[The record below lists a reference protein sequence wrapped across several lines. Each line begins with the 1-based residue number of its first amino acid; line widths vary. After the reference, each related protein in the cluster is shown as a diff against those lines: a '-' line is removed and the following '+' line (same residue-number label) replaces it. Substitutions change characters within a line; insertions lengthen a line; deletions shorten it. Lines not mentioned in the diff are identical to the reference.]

1 MPYDQWLTTHL
12 DTSRTIKQAK
22 HRILSKCNLGNAP
35 DIPRYRPTSP
45 ITFAST
51 VRSRGGSFEANH
63 DNDDDNDEEDS
74 SSVEKMN
81 LTSQRSRSF
90 AQTWHSQPLRRS
102 ESADDWPDTVA
113 AAESKLSARY
123 TISTFLNAHI
133 LDNDFRL
140 AWYNLRPYELL
151 EIHSADSIIRLP
163 REVMAGPLC
172 VTIHTLRRASGRC
185 ALFRETIGNLLKEAF
200 VPRVGS
206 KLSKGR
212 LVSSDPLTYGMFREK
227 EKKKQKQM
235 LEWRERWVVIHQGV
249 LSLCKDRSVSSL
261 LAFVF
266 TSRILS
272 LTQHSFPCML
282 TGP

>member
-12 DTSRTIKQAK
+12 DTSWTIKQAK

-63 DNDDDNDEEDS
+63 GDDDDDDEEDS

-133 LDNDFRL
+133 LDDDFRL
-140 AWYNLRPYELL
+140 AWHNLRPYELL

-185 ALFRETIGNLLKEAF
+185 ALFRETIGNLLKRHLFQELEVSCQRGGSF
-200 VPRVGS
+200 RVIPLRTGCSGRRRRRRSKSKCWSGGS
-206 KLSKGR
+206 GGS
-212 LVSSDPLTYGMFREK
+212 
-227 EKKKQKQM
+227 
-235 LEWRERWVVIHQGV
+235 
-249 LSLCKDRSVSSL
+249 
-261 LAFVF
+261 
-266 TSRILS
+266 
-272 LTQHSFPCML
+272 
-282 TGP
+282 